1 MKNFTSYVYEIAF
14 DLIPQQ
20 LFWTKAKDLRQSG
33 KRKVILKC
41 LWP

>member
-20 LFWTKAKDLRQSG
+20 LFGQKQKISG
-33 KRKVILKC
+33 SQGKEK
-41 LWP
+41 